1 MGLRRKFL
9 REHCLRRERE
19 NKMFEVADRVKRL
32 PPYLF
37 AEIEKA
43 IKEKKEQ
50 GVDLISL
57 SIGDPDLPP
66 PPFVIASL
74 EEEVANL
81 KNHNYSFSQGEP
93 DFRQAVAAWY
103 KKRFH
108 VDLSQ
113 DEVIALMGSKE
124 GLANVARAFVNAGD
138 RVLVPDPGY
147 PVYNNGST
155 ILNDGIPTP
164 MPLLQ
169 ENGFK
174 PDFEA
179 IHPEKVKMMFLN
191 YPNNPTSATVDK
203 NFLKQAV
210 EFARE
215 NNIILCY
222 DNAYSETTFDGYKA
236 PSILEVDGAMDV
248 AVEFHSCSKSFNMT
262 GDRIAFAVGNKQLI
276 GGLTKIKSQI
286 DSGPPVYIQ
295 KVAAKALASYKSDK
309 PPDFLKKNNKV
320 YAERR
325 DVLVDRLCSMGFKCD
340 KPKATFYVWLNCKSS
355 SIEFAT
361 KLLSVGVAVT
371 PGIGFGEHGEN
382 YVRFS
387 LTQPKERI
395 MEACKRIAAL
405 FGSAESQ

>member
-1 MGLRRKFL
+1 MNVEF
-9 REHCLRRERE
+9 
-19 NKMFEVADRVKRL
+19 ADRVKRL

-43 IKEKKEQ
+43 IKEKKAQ

-66 PPFVIASL
+66 PPFVIAAFKK
-74 EEEVANL
+74 EVADL

-93 DFRQAVAAWY
+93 DFRQAVAEWY
-103 KKRFH
+103 KKRFR
-108 VDLSQ
+108 VELSP

-124 GLANVARAFVNAGD
+124 GLANIARAFVNAGD
-138 RVLVPDPGY
+138 RVLVPDPSY
-147 PVYNNGST
+147 PVYNNGGT
-155 ILNDGIPTP
+155 ILNDGIPVP

-174 PDFEA
+174 PDFEV

-203 NFLKQAV
+203 RFLKEAV

-222 DNAYSETTFDGYKA
+222 DNAYSEVTFDGYKA

-248 AVEFHSCSKSFNMT
+248 AIEFHSLSKTFNMT

-276 GGLTKIKSQI
+276 SGLTKVKSQI
-286 DSGPPVYIQ
+286 DSGPPVYTQ
-295 KVAAKALASYKSDK
+295 KVAVKALAAYTSREA
-309 PPDFLKKNNKV
+309 PEFLKKNNQILQ
-320 YAERR
+320 ERR
-325 DVLVDRLCSMGFKCD
+325 DLLVETLCKIGYECE
-340 KPKATFYVWLNCKSS
+340 KPKATFYVWVNCKGDSMK
-355 SIEFAT
+355 FAT
-361 KLLSVGVAVT
+361 KLLDAGVAVT
-371 PGIGFGEHGEN
+371 PGVGFGTYGED
-382 YVRFS
+382 YARITF
-387 LTQPKERI
+387 TQPKERI
-395 MEACKRIAAL
+395 REACSRIASV
-405 FGSAESQ
+405 F

>member
-1 MGLRRKFL
+1 MNVEF
-9 REHCLRRERE
+9 
-19 NKMFEVADRVKRL
+19 ADRVKRL

-43 IKEKKEQ
+43 IKEKKAQ

-66 PPFVIASL
+66 PPFVIAAFKK
-74 EEEVANL
+74 EVADL

-93 DFRQAVAAWY
+93 DFRQAVAEWY
-103 KKRFH
+103 KKRFR
-108 VDLSQ
+108 VELSP

-124 GLANVARAFVNAGD
+124 GLANIARAFVNAGD
-138 RVLVPDPGY
+138 RVLVPDPSY
-147 PVYNNGST
+147 PVYNNGGT
-155 ILNDGIPTP
+155 ILNDGIPVP

-174 PDFEA
+174 PDFEV

-203 NFLKQAV
+203 RFLKEAV

-222 DNAYSETTFDGYKA
+222 DNAYSEVTFDGYKA

-248 AVEFHSCSKSFNMT
+248 AIEFHSLSKTFNMT

-276 GGLTKIKSQI
+276 SGLTKVKSQI
-286 DSGPPVYIQ
+286 DSGPPVYTQ
-295 KVAAKALASYKSDK
+295 KVAVKALAAYTSREA
-309 PPDFLKKNNKV
+309 PEFLKKNNQILQ
-320 YAERR
+320 ERR
-325 DVLVDRLCSMGFKCD
+325 DLLVKTLCKIGYECE
-340 KPKATFYVWLNCKSS
+340 KPKATFYVWVNCKGDSMK
-355 SIEFAT
+355 FAT
-361 KLLSVGVAVT
+361 KLLDAGVAVT
-371 PGIGFGEHGEN
+371 PGVGFGTYGED
-382 YVRFS
+382 YARITF
-387 LTQPKERI
+387 TQPKERI
-395 MEACKRIAAL
+395 REACSRIASV
-405 FGSAESQ
+405 F